1 MNHLTNVLLTKS
13 LKFNNNIH
21 KDLEIFWNYL
31 NNFVVYNYFAFN
43 RIGRLNCD
51 PRDTVCTIDTDS
63 NMLTLSPW
71 VNFML
76 EEIVRDDTEILNKG
90 SKNLVYIFINTIC
103 FIATK
108 LITSHL
114 MKFADRSGILP
125 EYKHFLNMKNEFLF
139 FKMLLFET
147 KKRYMSKILLREG
160 HVYEKLDNKGVDH
173 LKSTCNDFTRD
184 FITNLIAGEILEKEN
199 DDIVIKNIINGVDDL
214 ANKVRDS
221 LEKGE
226 KTFLSPMKVKQE
238 GAYKKP
244 FQEQSFRGAYAWNVI
259 YPDQTIEFPDQIDV
273 VLLNI
278 PTLETIEDIKD
289 KYPVEYKNIKERIFE
304 SRIDEVKKKG
314 LMVLALPKKIKE
326 IPEWCRPYIDYD
338 SIVNANTSKM
348 NSALESLGIQTIK
361 TNSTTTH
368 YSNIISF

>member
-1 MNHLTNVLLTKS
+1 M
-13 LKFNNNIH
+13 
-21 KDLEIFWNYL
+21 
-31 NNFVVYNYFAFN
+31 
-43 RIGRLNCD
+43 
-51 PRDTVCTIDTDS
+51 
-63 NMLTLSPW
+63 
-71 VNFML
+71 
-76 EEIVRDDTEILNKG
+76 
-90 SKNLVYIFINTIC
+90 
-103 FIATK
+103 
-108 LITSHL
+108 
-114 MKFADRSGILP
+114 
-125 EYKHFLNMKNEFLF
+125 
-139 FKMLLFET
+139 
-147 KKRYMSKILLREG
+147 
-160 HVYEKLDNKGVDH
+160 
-173 LKSTCNDFTRD
+173 
-184 FITNLIAGEILEKEN
+184 
-199 DDIVIKNIINGVDDL
+199 
-214 ANKVRDS
+214 
-221 LEKGE
+221 EKGE

>member
-1 MNHLTNVLLTKS
+1 
-13 LKFNNNIH
+13 
-21 KDLEIFWNYL
+21 
-31 NNFVVYNYFAFN
+31 
-43 RIGRLNCD
+43 
-51 PRDTVCTIDTDS
+51 
-63 NMLTLSPW
+63 
-71 VNFML
+71 ML
-76 EEIVRDDTEILNKG
+76 EEIVRDDAEILNKG

-184 FITNLIAGEILEKEN
+184 FITNLIASEILEKEN

-289 KYPVEYKNIKERIFE
+289 KYPVEYKNIKEKIFE
-304 SRIDEVKKKG
+304 SRIEEVKKKG

>member
-1 MNHLTNVLLTKS
+1 MQHLLFT
-13 LKFNNNIH
+13 F
-21 KDLEIFWNYL
+21 
-31 NNFVVYNYFAFN
+31 
-43 RIGRLNCD
+43 
-51 PRDTVCTIDTDS
+51 
-63 NMLTLSPW
+63 
-71 VNFML
+71 
-76 EEIVRDDTEILNKG
+76 
-90 SKNLVYIFINTIC
+90 
-103 FIATK
+103 
-108 LITSHL
+108 
-114 MKFADRSGILP
+114 KFA
-125 EYKHFLNMKNEFLF
+125 
-139 FKMLLFET
+139 LLFET

-184 FITNLIAGEILEKEN
+184 FITNLIASEILEKEN

-289 KYPVEYKNIKERIFE
+289 KYPVEYKNIKEKIFE
-304 SRIDEVKKKG
+304 SRIEEVKKKG